1 MKAGE
6 SEEDEEELNPEQ
18 LIPEYVKLQAQIY
31 DLDPISTAISGSRK
45 GGKGLK
51 TTQAPK
57 ELSSEQMKN
66 LKKLQDK
73 LRALIQDPLLDLR
86 SAELIW
92 AEERLRLEKESW
104 AKKQPKGKWDDKNS
118 HTSKPQTPL
127 LSRGTVESDGED
139 SKEGVQF
146 ASSEHGSIED
156 DDLGMGLIG
165 GLFEPPPT
173 EETTVGQNGEEMIS
187 IRNFEEEAG
196 FTVSSFGKN
205 KPKGKTGVGS
215 ILVKSVLDEV
225 CKSRYVLV
233 R

>member
-1 MKAGE
+1 MKTGE

-18 LIPEYVKLQAQIY
+18 LIPEYIKLQTQIY
-31 DLDPISTAISGSRK
+31 VLDPVLTAISGSKK
-45 GGKGLK
+45 GGKGPK
-51 TTQAPK
+51 TTQGPK

-66 LKKLQDK
+66 LKRLQDK

-86 SAELIW
+86 SAEFIW

-118 HTSKPQTPL
+118 HTSKQQIPL
-127 LSRGTVESDGED
+127 LAQGTVESDEED
-139 SKEGVQF
+139 GKEGVQS

-156 DDLGMGLIG
+156 DDLSMDLIG
-165 GLFEPPPT
+165 GLFEQPPT
-173 EETTVGQNGEEMIS
+173 EETTVGQNGEEMVS

-205 KPKGKTGVGS
+205 KPKGKMGVDLIS
-215 ILVKSVLDEV
+215 VKGVLDEV